1 MEPCGLV
8 LACQGLKSKA
18 TLGPALEMGGRRL
31 HPVVGHATGGCLA
44 RIDQTPANHSAVI
57 RI

>member
-44 RIDQTPANHSAVI
+44 RIDQAPANHLVL
-57 RI
+57 